1 MTAKAKAIRKEAD
14 STIVSRNREQNTTIH
29 KIEEDMQR
37 EIDESM
43 AALETSIKGENL
55 GGLYQ
60 GIEEVGDN
68 VTLVHADS
76 TKIVGKKAALS
87 GRLSV

>member
-1 MTAKAKAIRKEAD
+1 
-14 STIVSRNREQNTTIH
+14 
-29 KIEEDMQR
+29 
-37 EIDESM
+37 M

-60 GIEEVGDN
+60 GIEEVADN